1 MMMTTTLLLMMLTKT
16 LTMSYD
22 KDMCD
27 DGCGGDDNT
36 VVDDAEDDTLKES

>member
-1 MMMTTTLLLMMLTKT
+1 MTMVVVVMTTLLTMMLTKT

-36 VVDDAEDDTLKES
+36 VDHDVD